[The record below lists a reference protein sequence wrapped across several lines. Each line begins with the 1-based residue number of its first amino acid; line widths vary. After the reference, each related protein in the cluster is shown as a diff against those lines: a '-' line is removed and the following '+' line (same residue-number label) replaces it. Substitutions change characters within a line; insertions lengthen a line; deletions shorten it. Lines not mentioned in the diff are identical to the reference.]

1 MARCDWNEEF
11 DFTGICGGAGEGLE
25 ALELGVTMSWPVR
38 VLVRVQLVSAATTKA
53 AASSM
58 LERRQRCRL
67 ASSSRISTA
76 VENHIDISSPY
87 GKERDNSCRDRV
99 L

>member
-1 MARCDWNEEF
+1 MACCDWNEEF

-58 LERRQRCRL
+58 LEANACHD
-67 ASSSRISTA
+67 
-76 VENHIDISSPY
+76 HICAEVP
-87 GKERDNSCRDRV
+87 NPSC
-99 L
+99 LL